1 MSCHGVPN
9 NGEGQLN
16 LCSPIFQAELDHFNF
31 WVPYILEDNGQDSSG
46 LALFPVRRIEVW

>member
-31 WVPYILEDNGQDSSG
+31 WVPYIPEDNGQDSSG
-46 LALFPVRRIEVW
+46 LALFPVRRIQV